1 MTVRLIAITGG
12 AAELMGKTAQQ
23 VLSYTARVSNPDNQ
37 LNFGTAAKLLQY
49 CLLHDH
55 WSVFEHAYMTLEIET
70 SRAVA
75 AQILRHRSFTFQEF
89 SQRYADPTLLPE
101 NLPKMRR
108 QDSKNRQSSIQSS
121 IDDFSPAEKSDMEN
135 EIRTYFEGGLRLY
148 KRLIDRGVSRES
160 ARFVLPL
167 AHPTRLYMTGNARSW
182 IHYVQLR
189 TGNGTQLEHVMVAQ
203 AVKTI
208 FSEQFPDIALA
219 LGWR

>member
-12 AAELMGKTAQQ
+12 AAELTGKTAQQ
-23 VLSYTARVSNPDNQ
+23 VLSYAARVSNPDNQ

-55 WSVFEHAYMTLEIET
+55 WSVFEHAYMTVEIET
-70 SRAVA
+70 SRALA

-89 SQRYADPTLLPE
+89 SQRYADPTSLPDG

-108 QDSKNRQSSIQSS
+108 QDSKNRQSSI
-121 IDDFSPAEKSDMEN
+121 DDFSPAEKSDMED
-135 EIRTYFEGGLRLY
+135 EIRTYFKDGLRLY
-148 KRLIDRGVSRES
+148 KQLIDRGVSRES

-182 IHYVQLR
+182 IHYIQLR

>member
-12 AAELMGKTAQQ
+12 AAELTGKTAQQ
-23 VLSYTARVSNPDNQ
+23 VLSYAARVSNPDNQ

-55 WSVFEHAYMTLEIET
+55 WSVFEHAYMTVEIET

-89 SQRYADPTLLPE
+89 SQRYADPTSLPDG
-101 NLPKMRR
+101 NLQMRR
-108 QDSKNRQSSIQSS
+108 QDSKNRQSS
-121 IDDFSPAEKSDMEN
+121 IDDFSPAEKSDMED
-135 EIRTYFEGGLRLY
+135 EIRTYFKDGLRLY
-148 KRLIDRGVSRES
+148 KQLIDRGVSRES

-182 IHYVQLR
+182 IHYIQLR

>member
-12 AAELMGKTAQQ
+12 AAELTGKTAQQ

-55 WSVFEHAYMTLEIET
+55 WSVFEHAYMTVEIET

-89 SQRYADPTLLPE
+89 SQRYADPTTLPDG

-108 QDSKNRQSSIQSS
+108 QDSKNRQSSI
-121 IDDFSPAEKSDMEN
+121 DDFSPSEKSDMED
-135 EIRTYFEGGLRLY
+135 EIRTYFKDGLRLY

-182 IHYVQLR
+182 IHYIQLR

-203 AVKTI
+203 AVKVI

>member
-1 MTVRLIAITGG
+1 
-12 AAELMGKTAQQ
+12 MGKTAQQ

-108 QDSKNRQSSIQSS
+108 QDSKNRQSS

>member
-23 VLSYTARVSNPDNQ
+23 VLSYTARVSNPENQ

-108 QDSKNRQSSIQSS
+108 QDSKNRQSS

>member
-12 AAELMGKTAQQ
+12 AAELTGKTAQQ

-37 LNFGTAAKLLQY
+37 SNFGTAAKLLQY

-55 WSVFEHAYMTLEIET
+55 WSVFEHAYMTVEIET

-89 SQRYADPTLLPE
+89 SQRYADPTVLPE

-108 QDSKNRQSSIQSS
+108 QDSKNRQNS
-121 IDDFSPAEKSDMEN
+121 IDDFSPADKSSMED
-135 EIRTYFEGGLRLY
+135 EIRNYFKDGLRLY

-182 IHYVQLR
+182 IHYIQLR

>member
-12 AAELMGKTAQQ
+12 AAELTGKTAQQ

-89 SQRYADPTLLPE
+89 SQRYADPTSLLPDG

-108 QDSKNRQSSIQSS
+108 QDSKNRQNS
-121 IDDFSPAEKSDMEN
+121 IDDFSTTDKLDMED
-135 EIRTYFEGGLRLY
+135 EIRNYFKDGLRLY

>member
-55 WSVFEHAYMTLEIET
+55 WSVFEHAYMTVEIET

-89 SQRYADPTLLPE
+89 SQRYADPTSLPDG

-108 QDSKNRQSSIQSS
+108 QDSKNRQSSI
-121 IDDFSPAEKSDMEN
+121 DDFSPTEKSDMEN
-135 EIRTYFEGGLRLY
+135 EIRTYFEHGLRLY
-148 KRLIDRGVSRES
+148 NRLIDRGVSRES

-182 IHYVQLR
+182 IHYIQLR

>member
-108 QDSKNRQSSIQSS
+108 QDSKNRQSSI
-121 IDDFSPAEKSDMEN
+121 DDFSPAEKSDMEN

>member
-23 VLSYTARVSNPDNQ
+23 VVSYTARVSNPENQ

-108 QDSKNRQSSIQSS
+108 QDSKNRQSS

>member
-1 MTVRLIAITGG
+1 
-12 AAELMGKTAQQ
+12 
-23 VLSYTARVSNPDNQ
+23 
-37 LNFGTAAKLLQY
+37 
-49 CLLHDH
+49 
-55 WSVFEHAYMTLEIET
+55 MTLEIET

-89 SQRYADPTLLPE
+89 SQRYADPTSLPDG

-108 QDSKNRQSSIQSS
+108 QDSKNRQNS
-121 IDDFSPAEKSDMEN
+121 IDDFSTTDKLDMED
-135 EIRTYFEGGLRLY
+135 EIRNYFKDGLRLY

>member
-12 AAELMGKTAQQ
+12 AAELTGKTAQQ

-89 SQRYADPTLLPE
+89 SQRYADPTSLPDG

-108 QDSKNRQSSIQSS
+108 QDSKNRQNS
-121 IDDFSPAEKSDMEN
+121 IDDFSTTDKLDMED
-135 EIRTYFEGGLRLY
+135 EIRNYFKDGLRLY

-182 IHYVQLR
+182 IHYIQLR
-189 TGNGTQLEHVMVAQ
+189 TGNGTQLEHVLVAQ
-203 AVKTI
+203 SVKVI

>member
-1 MTVRLIAITGG
+1 MTVKLIAVTKG
-12 AAELMGKTAQQ
+12 AAELDGKTAQQ

-55 WSVFEHAYMTLEIET
+55 WSVFEHAYMTVEIET
-70 SRAVA
+70 TRAVA

-89 SQRYADPTLLPE
+89 SQRYADPTLLPVQAP
-101 NLPKMRR
+101 NMRR
-108 QDSKNRQSSIQSS
+108 QDSKNRQSSI
-121 IDDFSPAEKSDMEN
+121 DDFSPTEKSDMEN
-135 EIRTYFEGGLRLY
+135 EIRNYFKEGLRLY
-148 KRLIDRGVSRES
+148 KRLIDRGVARES

-182 IHYVQLR
+182 IHYCQLR
-189 TGNGTQLEHVMVAQ
+189 TGHGTQLEHVAVAQ

-208 FSEQFPDIALA
+208 FAEQFPDIAIA
-219 LGWR
+219 LSWR

>member
-12 AAELMGKTAQQ
+12 AAELTGKTAQQ
-23 VLSYTARVSNPDNQ
+23 VLSYAARVSNPDNQ

-55 WSVFEHAYMTLEIET
+55 WSVFEHAYMTVEIET

-89 SQRYADPTLLPE
+89 SQRYADPTSLPDG

-108 QDSKNRQSSIQSS
+108 QDSKNRQSSI
-121 IDDFSPAEKSDMEN
+121 DDFSPAEKSDMED
-135 EIRTYFEGGLRLY
+135 EIRTYFKDGLRLY
-148 KRLIDRGVSRES
+148 KQLIDRGVSRES

-182 IHYVQLR
+182 IHYIQLR

>member
-12 AAELMGKTAQQ
+12 AAELTGKTAQQ
-23 VLSYTARVSNPDNQ
+23 ILSYTARVSNPDNQ

-55 WSVFEHAYMTLEIET
+55 WSVFEHAYMTVEIET

-89 SQRYADPTLLPE
+89 SQRYADPTSLPDG

-108 QDSKNRQSSIQSS
+108 QDSKNRQSS

-135 EIRTYFEGGLRLY
+135 EIRTHLEDGLRLY

-182 IHYVQLR
+182 IHYIQLR

>member
-12 AAELMGKTAQQ
+12 AAELTGKTAQQ

-55 WSVFEHAYMTLEIET
+55 WSVFEHAYMTMEIET

-89 SQRYADPTLLPE
+89 SQRYADPTTLLDG

-108 QDSKNRQSSIQSS
+108 QDSKNRQSSI
-121 IDDFSPAEKSDMEN
+121 DDFSPAEKSDMED
-135 EIRTYFEGGLRLY
+135 EIRTYFKDGLRLY

-182 IHYVQLR
+182 IHYIQLR

>member
-12 AAELMGKTAQQ
+12 AAELTGKTAQQ

-55 WSVFEHAYMTLEIET
+55 WSVFEHAYMTVEIET

-89 SQRYADPTLLPE
+89 SQRYADPTVLPE

-108 QDSKNRQSSIQSS
+108 QDSKNRQNS
-121 IDDFSPAEKSDMEN
+121 IDDFSPADKSSMED
-135 EIRTYFEGGLRLY
+135 EIRNYFKDGLRLY

-167 AHPTRLYMTGNARSW
+167 AHPTRLYMTGNTRSW
-182 IHYVQLR
+182 IHYIQLR

>member
-12 AAELMGKTAQQ
+12 AAELTGKTAQQ

-37 LNFGTAAKLLQY
+37 LNFSTAAKLLQY

-55 WSVFEHAYMTLEIET
+55 WSVFEHAYMTVEIET

-89 SQRYADPTLLPE
+89 SQRYADPTTLPDG

-108 QDSKNRQSSIQSS
+108 QDSKNRQCS
-121 IDDFSPAEKSDMEN
+121 IDDFSPAEKSDMED
-135 EIRTYFEGGLRLY
+135 EIRTYFKDGLRLY

-182 IHYVQLR
+182 IHYIQLR
-189 TGNGTQLEHVMVAQ
+189 TGNGTQLEHAMVAQ

>member
-12 AAELMGKTAQQ
+12 AAELTGKTAQQ
-23 VLSYTARVSNPDNQ
+23 ILSYTARVSNPDNQ

-55 WSVFEHAYMTLEIET
+55 WSVFEHAYMTVEIET

-89 SQRYADPTLLPE
+89 SQRYADPTSLPDG

-108 QDSKNRQSSIQSS
+108 QDSKNRQSSI
-121 IDDFSPAEKSDMEN
+121 DDFSPAEKSDMED
-135 EIRTYFEGGLRLY
+135 EIRTYFKDGLRLY

-182 IHYVQLR
+182 IHYIQLR

>member
-12 AAELMGKTAQQ
+12 AAELTGKTAQQ

-55 WSVFEHAYMTLEIET
+55 WSVFEHAYMTVEIET

-89 SQRYADPTLLPE
+89 SQRYADPTSLPDG

-108 QDSKNRQSSIQSS
+108 QDSKNRQSSI
-121 IDDFSPAEKSDMEN
+121 DDFSPDEKSDMED
-135 EIRTYFEGGLRLY
+135 EIRNYFSAGLRLY

-182 IHYVQLR
+182 IHYIQLR
-189 TGNGTQLEHVMVAQ
+189 TGNGSQLEHVMVAQ

>member
-12 AAELMGKTAQQ
+12 AAELTGKTAQQ

-55 WSVFEHAYMTLEIET
+55 WSVFEHAYMTVEIET

-89 SQRYADPTLLPE
+89 SQRYADPTTLPDG

-108 QDSKNRQSSIQSS
+108 QDSKNRQSSI
-121 IDDFSPAEKSDMEN
+121 DDFSPSEKSDMED
-135 EIRTYFEGGLRLY
+135 EIRTYFKDGLRLY

-182 IHYVQLR
+182 IHYIQLR
-189 TGNGTQLEHVMVAQ
+189 TGNGTQLEHAMVAQ

>member
-12 AAELMGKTAQQ
+12 AAELTGKTAQQ

-55 WSVFEHAYMTLEIET
+55 WSVFEHAYMTVEIET

-89 SQRYADPTLLPE
+89 SQRYADPTVLPE

-108 QDSKNRQSSIQSS
+108 QDSKNRQNS
-121 IDDFSPAEKSDMEN
+121 IDDFSPADKSSMED
-135 EIRTYFEGGLRLY
+135 EIRNYFKDGLRLY

-182 IHYVQLR
+182 IHYIQLR